1 MPAQTAITVDAN
13 GTAALTGEACA
24 CVCTANH
31 PGQSLCR
38 LVTDE
43 GTAAC
48 RPCRVGT
55 AYALAT
61 VPAANG
67 GDDEDDLDY
76 PTSDEEGGWW

>member
-1 MPAQTAITVDAN
+1 MAAQTTITVDAN
-13 GTAALTGEACA
+13 GTAALTGQACA
-24 CVCTANH
+24 CACTENH
-31 PGQSLCR
+31 PGQSLCQ

-48 RPCRVGT
+48 RPCRVLT
-55 AYALAT
+55 AYALT
-61 VPAANG
+61 VPAAG